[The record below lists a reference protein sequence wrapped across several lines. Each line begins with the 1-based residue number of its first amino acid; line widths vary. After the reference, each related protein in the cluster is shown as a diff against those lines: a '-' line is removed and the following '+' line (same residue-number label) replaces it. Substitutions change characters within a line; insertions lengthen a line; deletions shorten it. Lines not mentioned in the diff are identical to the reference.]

1 MARSRLRKSPK
12 GSLLFSFK
20 LSIGIVAFAGID
32 LFTNEAIAT
41 FVASPGVRTD
51 FLYYAAP
58 VYITENADTNIYG
71 AKLLNQELI
80 KNAVIV
86 CPSVEEQRAIADFL
100 DRETAKIDAL
110 IAKKERLIE
119 LLEEKRAALIT
130 HAVTRGLN
138 SDAPL
143 RDSGIKWLGQIP
155 KHWALRRLKR
165 LAKRIQTGSTPPTA
179 DQSYYQTEEVPWFGP
194 GSFGRAF
201 TLTNP
206 TKLISES
213 AIADGVARRFKAGST
228 LIVTIGATIGKVGY
242 LDRDASSN
250 QQITAISYDE
260 AKIETKFAAH
270 QLKSFEPAIRGMAPT
285 TTLPIMDQNEVG
297 MLWLAVPPVDE
308 QRRIEQHIERSTLA
322 IDQLIVKVNEAI
334 ERLVEYRSSLITAAV
349 TGQIDVRDEVKA
361 AA

>member
-1 MARSRLRKSPK
+1 MKNGTRYKPYPRYKDSSVEWLGTIPESWRVSKIKHETDFTVGWTPPTGTESYFNGNNPWITIGDLLGRKEINDTSQFISDEAVARSRLRKSPK

-138 SDAPL
+138 SDASL

-213 AIADGVARRFKAGST
+213 AIADGVAR
-228 LIVTIGATIGKVGY
+228 
-242 LDRDASSN
+242 
-250 QQITAISYDE
+250 
-260 AKIETKFAAH
+260 
-270 QLKSFEPAIRGMAPT
+270 
-285 TTLPIMDQNEVG
+285 
-297 MLWLAVPPVDE
+297 
-308 QRRIEQHIERSTLA
+308 
-322 IDQLIVKVNEAI
+322 
-334 ERLVEYRSSLITAAV
+334 
-349 TGQIDVRDEVKA
+349 
-361 AA
+361 